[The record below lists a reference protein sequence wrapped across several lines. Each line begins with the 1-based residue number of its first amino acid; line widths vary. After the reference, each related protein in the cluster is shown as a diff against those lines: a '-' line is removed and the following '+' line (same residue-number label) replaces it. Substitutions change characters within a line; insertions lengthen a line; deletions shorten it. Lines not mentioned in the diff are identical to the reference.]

1 MYGVITIVWIDVHH
15 MYASATMLN
24 MLNEYV
30 IKKGLNVI
38 NQENVKN
45 VIICMNSDVQVF

>member
-1 MYGVITIVWIDVHH
+1 

-24 MLNEYV
+24 VLNEYV

-38 NQENVKN
+38 NQAIVKN
-45 VIICMNSDVQVF
+45 GIVCMINDVQVF

>member
-15 MYASATMLN
+15 MYASAM

-38 NQENVKN
+38 NQVNVKKG
-45 VIICMNSDVQVF
+45 IICMKNDVQVF